1 MSVDFTLNFSSD
13 LASAGIRGLGESG
26 GGEGESWL
34 VALAKAMG
42 MMLGDIAEKMQSAV
56 DTMEGAGKQSKEFMT
71 AQTEFQAQSQLFSML
86 SNTVATA
93 IKSIGEG
100 LTANA
105 RKT

>member
-1 MSVDFTLNFSSD
+1 MSDINFNFS
-13 LASAGIRGLGESG
+13 ASIAQSGIRGLGESSSEG
-26 GGEGESWL
+26 GESWL
-34 VALAKAMG
+34 VALAKGMG
-42 MMLGDIAEKMQSAV
+42 AMLGDVAEKMQAAV
-56 DTMEGAGKQSKEFMT
+56 KKMEGAEKESKAFME
-71 AQTEFQAQSQLFSML
+71 AQTEFQAQSQMFSML